1 MTVKLLTSGG
11 LGDAAMS
18 FAKAKAL
25 NLSDSDI
32 HIYHARIR
40 EDNLD
45 KPILDFYKS
54 QGIESTVIRLK
65 KNDDRHTGDILDEWV
80 LNNVKDYNHYLGTH
94 WSSDNGSDISS
105 WEIEPFP
112 EVKYDDNSVVVCG
125 IENIDP
131 TRNVATIAK
140 DNIKLLLNPS
150 SGGTEDANKSFP
162 YDAVIQFYNIHF
174 PNIIII
180 GKGTETRYES
190 LPNSVYNRTNM
201 QELVNLISHSDAVI
215 TPEGFIAYLSA
226 MCGKTVYVKDEN
238 TKAIENRKHPKWDMN
253 LIKGVDDV
261 PHPIKLNERQLNH
274 MPEFDDDIIS
284 GMMKYI
290 NEDSIMLEYGSGG
303 STLYFPKYV
312 KEFYS
317 IEFYEDFYNI
327 IKSRMNFDNVHY
339 HLVPPNQFKAD
350 EVLSME
356 DSDITEEKYLELK
369 KKWPHHTE
377 HNIKRYWQF
386 RDYVDH
392 IHKLGVKKFDV
403 VLVDGRARGWCATN
417 CLDYIDENGIVFIDD
432 FNFRENEYFGPTE
445 QEDFFKMFELVEKL
459 DRMIVLRKIK

>member
-25 NLSDSDI
+25 KISDM
-32 HIYHARIR
+32 HIYHVRIR
-40 EDNLD
+40 QDNLD
-45 KPILDFYKS
+45 KSILDFYKS
-54 QGIESTVIRLK
+54 QGIDSTIIRIEK
-65 KNDDRHTGDILDEWV
+65 SDDRHSGVILDEWI

-94 WSSDNGSDISS
+94 WSSDNGSDIPS

-112 EVKYDDNSVVVCG
+112 EIKYDD
-125 IENIDP
+125 
-131 TRNVATIAK
+131 
-140 DNIKLLLNPS
+140 KLWGKKLHKEHVKILLNPS
-150 SGGTEDANKSFP
+150 SGGTEDANKSFS
-162 YDAVIQFYNIHF
+162 YEEVMDIYKKYF

-190 LPNSVYNRTNM
+190 LQNSVYNKTNI
-201 QELVNLISHSDAVI
+201 QELVNLISYCDKVI
-215 TPEGFIAYLSA
+215 TPEGFVAYLSA

-238 TKAIENRKHPKWDMN
+238 IKAIENRKHPKWDMN
-253 LIKGVDDV
+253 LIKGVDEV
-261 PHPIKLNERQLNH
+261 PQPINLNERQLNH

-303 STLYFPKYV
+303 STLYFPKFV

-317 IEFYEDFYNI
+317 IEFYEDFYNE

-369 KKWPHHTE
+369 EKWPHHTE

-392 IHKLGVKKFDV
+392 IHELGVKKFDV

-445 QEDFFKMFELVEKL
+445 QEDFFKMFEFVEKL
-459 DRMIVLRKIK
+459 DRMVVLRKIK